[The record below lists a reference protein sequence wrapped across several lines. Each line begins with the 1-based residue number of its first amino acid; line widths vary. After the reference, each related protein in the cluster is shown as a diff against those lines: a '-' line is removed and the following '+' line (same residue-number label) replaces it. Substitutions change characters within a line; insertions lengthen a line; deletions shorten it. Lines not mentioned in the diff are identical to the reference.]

1 MGARGARVKTIVRE
15 LGGEKIDIIRFHS
28 DPIELLEEALKPAI
42 PKNIRSNE
50 AERRIHFEVAEDDL
64 SIAIGRRG
72 FNAKL
77 TSRLL
82 GWKLDIG
89 KEEQE
94 AVGFDEKVA
103 KAIEGINMIPG
114 IEPAIAQR
122 LVTIGL
128 GSPEA
133 FEGVSESDL
142 MDAGF
147 TEEEADDVVAKVSEY
162 LHQGT

>member
-1 MGARGARVKTIVRE
+1 
-15 LGGEKIDIIRFHS
+15 
-28 DPIELLEEALKPAI
+28 

-89 KEEQE
+89 KEEKE

-128 GSPEA
+128 VSPEA

-147 TEEEADDVVAKVSEY
+147 TEEEANDVVAKVSEY

>member
-1 MGARGARVKTIVRE
+1 M
-15 LGGEKIDIIRFHS
+15 
-28 DPIELLEEALKPAI
+28 
-42 PKNIRSNE
+42 
-50 AERRIHFEVAEDDL
+50 
-64 SIAIGRRG
+64 
-72 FNAKL
+72 

-128 GSPEA
+128 VSPEA
-133 FEGVSESDL
+133 FERVSESDL

-147 TEEEADDVVAKVSEY
+147 TDLEANDVVAKVSEY
-162 LHQGT
+162 LQQGP